1 MVLVTNYSPTKGD
14 IMNNS
19 TISKVLQGLV
29 LVHLSFSV
37 WSGKKKL
44 RPEDLK
50 GANLPPDKLASLGS
64 KRIFD
69 PDALK
74 VFATLKRQAERSCE
88 EVGVRFLGGYAI
100 PEEKLTPLMEKME
113 LIEQSFATAKT
124 NFLSAYDDNLK
135 DWLAEAGEWSEIV
148 ARAVEPANRVAE
160 RLSCGFTAFKVE
172 SPGETASAVQ
182 QPLERQVDSL
192 ADQLIHEI
200 GALAKSTWEESYRGR
215 TSVTR
220 KALRP
225 LKAILDKL
233 SSLSF
238 VGPDKIS
245 GLVSNVHA
253 ALDTVSRSGPVTG
266 ATLMGLV
273 GVLCELSDIAGFIT
287 TEEREEMLQP
297 LPEPEVEP
305 VLSAPLPP
313 KTVTIMPQPV
323 QQIEAPAVWFW

>member
-1 MVLVTNYSPTKGD
+1 
-14 IMNNS
+14 MNNS

-200 GALAKSTWEESYRGR
+200 GALAKSTWDESYRGR

>member
-1 MVLVTNYSPTKGD
+1 
-14 IMNNS
+14 MNNQT
-19 TISKVLQGLV
+19 TITKVLQGLV

-64 KRIFD
+64 KRIFA

-74 VFATLKRQAERSCE
+74 VFATLKRQAERACE

-100 PEEKLTPLMEKME
+100 PEEKLIPLMEKME
-113 LIEQSFATAKT
+113 QIEQSFATAKT
-124 NFLSAYDDNLK
+124 DFLSAYDDNLK

-148 ARAVEPANRVAE
+148 ARAVEPASSVAE
-160 RLSCGFTAFKVE
+160 RLACGFTAFKVE
-172 SPGETASAVQ
+172 APGEAASAT
-182 QPLERQVDSL
+182 QPLERQVGGL

-245 GLVSNVHA
+245 ALVANVNA
-253 ALDTVSRSGPVTG
+253 ALATVPRSGPVTG

-297 LPEPEVEP
+297 LPEPEVE
-305 VLSAPLPP
+305 SAPPTITPP
-313 KTVTIMPQPV
+313 KTVTRRPQPAKQV
-323 QQIEAPAVWFW
+323 EAPAVWFW

>member
-1 MVLVTNYSPTKGD
+1 
-14 IMNNS
+14 MNNQT
-19 TISKVLQGLV
+19 TITKILQGLV

-44 RPEDLK
+44 KPEDLK

-64 KRIFD
+64 KRIFA

-74 VFATLKRQAERSCE
+74 VFATLKRQAERACE

-100 PEEKLTPLMEKME
+100 PEEKLTPLMEKMKQVE
-113 LIEQSFATAKT
+113 ESFATAKT
-124 NFLSAYDDNLK
+124 DFLSAYDDNLK
-135 DWLAEAGEWSEIV
+135 DWLTEAGEWSEIV
-148 ARAVEPANRVAE
+148 ARAVEPASRVAE
-160 RLSCGFTAFKVE
+160 RLACGFTIFKVE
-172 SPGETASAVQ
+172 APGDVTAATET
-182 QPLERQVDSL
+182 LEHQVSGL

-245 GLVSNVHA
+245 GLIANVNA
-253 ALDTVSRSGPVTG
+253 ALSTVPRSGPVTG

-297 LPEPEVEP
+297 LLEPEVEP
-305 VLSAPLPP
+305 AIPTVEPS
-313 KTVTIMPQPV
+313 KTTTIRPQPV
-323 QQIEAPAVWFW
+323 KQVEAPAVWFW

>member
-1 MVLVTNYSPTKGD
+1 
-14 IMNNS
+14 MNNQI

-29 LVHLSFSV
+29 LIHLNFSV

-44 RPEDLK
+44 KPEDLK

-64 KRIFD
+64 KRIFA

-74 VFATLKRQAERSCE
+74 VFATLKRQAERACE

-100 PEEKLTPLMEKME
+100 PEEKLTPLMEKMAQ
-113 LIEQSFATAKT
+113 IEESFAKAKT
-124 NFLSAYDDNLK
+124 DFLSAYDDNLK
-135 DWLAEAGEWSEIV
+135 DWLAEAGEWSVIV
-148 ARAVEPANRVAE
+148 ARAVEPASSVAK
-160 RLSCGFTAFKVE
+160 RLACGFTAFKVE
-172 SPGETASAVQ
+172 APGEEASAAE
-182 QPLERQVDSL
+182 PLERQVGGL
-192 ADQLIHEI
+192 ADQLIQEI

-238 VGPDKIS
+238 VGPFKIC
-245 GLVSNVHA
+245 GLVANVNA
-253 ALDTVSRSGPVTG
+253 ALATVPKSGPVTG

-297 LPEPEVEP
+297 LLEPEVEP
-305 VLSAPLPP
+305 APESITLPEI
-313 KTVTIMPQPV
+313 VTRIPQPAHQV
-323 QQIEAPAVWFW
+323 EAPAVWFW